1 MTADLLT
8 VPLHAGR
15 AIVETGAVFACP
27 LLGTDRFVRFCSD
40 CNLAISRERLIR
52 LERLG
57 LFAPVFR
64 VKTPRKA
71 TRQFRIPPA
80 GSTNWFSKRWARD
93 TTAVPQVHAVP
104 THTDRTQEGYYSIF
118 QIYHL
123 DSVLSA
129 VTLELQLDSF
139 LDLDPDEPVDWLAA
153 GTRWLSRT
161 RDLAASLRDHQY
173 RPAVALLCQH
183 ISNRYYPQ
191 TQSDMRTQQVRKG
204 SSSDQWVVINAR
216 EWDWDDESQHWDPG
230 KTKRL
235 YRLTPEKLRHA
246 YEGLA
251 TAQAHCDPIRH
262 WYPLT
267 QFVSV
272 RERRKLKNDALRA
285 ESLRAGAH
293 MLRLL
298 HIDLY
303 GRDLPHPN
311 EVTGTVVNHVPELEA
326 RRDVRRHLEFVANRF
341 GVNPQPRLS
350 LIVEGQSEET
360 AVKQIFEDYFG
371 SHPGV
376 LGIEIVVLGGVDVA
390 TGGKREDRF
399 RAIMRLIDYLH
410 HHQTFAFLILDN
422 ENYAHR
428 LKNAGKKMKSIHTN
442 RRYVTRPEYI
452 RIWKRSFEFDNFSC
466 TEIAAAL
473 GEVAEGR
480 ARFTAKQVRA
490 AREEEQPGAALATL
504 YRLKTNCGLPKI
516 GLSEALVRRM
526 LCPAARRNIENRPI
540 VGVLDRLA
548 VLAARNHL
556 PTTQRTRD
564 ANQESR
570 YLGLKRRPRAT
581 RPRRSVN

>member
-1 MTADLLT
+1 MTEALLT

-15 AIVETGAVFACP
+15 AIVEAGAVFACP

-40 CNLAISRERLIR
+40 CNLEISRERLIR

-64 VKTPRKA
+64 VKTPRKG
-71 TRQFRIPPA
+71 TGQFRIPPA

-93 TTAVPQVHAVP
+93 TTAIPQVHAVP
-104 THTDRTQEGYYSIF
+104 VHTDRTQEGYYSIF
-118 QIYHL
+118 QIDHL

-129 VTLELQLDSF
+129 VTLELRLDSF

-153 GTRWLSRT
+153 GTRWLKRT
-161 RDLAASLRDHQY
+161 RDRAVILRDHQY

-183 ISNRYYPQ
+183 ISNRYYPK
-191 TQSDMRTQQVRKG
+191 TQSDMRTQQVRKS
-204 SSSDQWVVINAR
+204 SSSDQWIVINAR
-216 EWDWDDESQHWDPG
+216 DWDWEEEAQHWDPG
-230 KTKRL
+230 KTERL
-235 YRLTPEKLRHA
+235 YRLTPEKLCHA

-251 TAQAHCDPIRH
+251 TAQAQCDPIRH

-267 QFVSV
+267 QFVSIQ
-272 RERRKLKNDALRA
+272 ERRKLKDNALRA
-285 ESLRAGAH
+285 ETLRAGAH

-298 HIDLY
+298 HNDLY
-303 GRDLPHPN
+303 GQDLPHPN
-311 EVTGTVVNHVPELEA
+311 EVTGTVVNHVPELEV

-360 AVKQIFEDYFG
+360 AIKQIFEDHFG

-376 LGIEIVVLGGVDVA
+376 LGIEIIVLGGVDIA

-422 ENYAHR
+422 ERHAR
-428 LKNAGKKMKSIHTN
+428 KLKSAANKMTSIHTD
-442 RRYVTRPEYI
+442 RRYITRPEYI

-466 TEIAAAL
+466 TEIASAL

-480 ARFTAKQVRA
+480 VRFTVREV
-490 AREEEQPGAALATL
+490 RVS
-504 YRLKTNCGLPKI
+504 I
-516 GLSEALVRRM
+516 GIQSG
-526 LCPAARRNIENRPI
+526 PPI
-540 VGVLDRLA
+540 GVQ
-548 VLAARNHL
+548 N
-556 PTTQRTRD
+556 
-564 ANQESR
+564 
-570 YLGLKRRPRAT
+570 
-581 RPRRSVN
+581 

>member
-1 MTADLLT
+1 MTEALLT

-15 AIVETGAVFACP
+15 AIVVAGAVFACP
-27 LLGTDRFVRFCSD
+27 LLGTDRFERFCSD
-40 CNLAISRERLIR
+40 CNLAINRERLIR

-71 TRQFRIPPA
+71 TKQSRIPPA

-93 TTAVPQVHAVP
+93 TTVVPQVHAVP
-104 THTDRTQEGYYSIF
+104 THTDRTQEGNYSIF
-118 QIYHL
+118 QINHL

-204 SSSDQWVVINAR
+204 SSFDHWVVINAR
-216 EWDWDDESQHWDPG
+216 EWDWDDESQHSDPG

-272 RERRKLKNDALRA
+272 KERRKLKNDALRA
-285 ESLRAGAH
+285 ETLRAGAH

-360 AVKQIFEDYFG
+360 VIKHIFEDYFG

-428 LKNAGKKMKSIHTN
+428 LKNAGKTMKSIHTN

-480 ARFTAKQVRA
+480 ARFTVKQVRA
-490 AREEEQPGAALATL
+490 AREEDKPGAALAER
-504 YRLKTNCGLPKI
+504 YRRETDGGLPKI
-516 GLSEALVRRM
+516 ALSEALVRRM
-526 LCPAARRNIENRPI
+526 LCPAARRKTENRPI
-540 VGVLDRLA
+540 VRVLDRVA
-548 VLAARNHL
+548 VLAACNHL

-570 YLGLKRRPRAT
+570 FLGHRRQARARRRPA
-581 RPRRSVN
+581 S